1 MTAASKRNETNKS
14 VALFLSLLTGIG
26 EHGNRVA
33 KTRRKGPW
41 QKGGKPPW
49 ARGKSR
55 WLLSCW
61 HGTRTW

>member
-33 KTRRKGPW
+33 KTSKKRA
-41 QKGGKPPW
+41 QAKGGENPREPGEK
-49 ARGKSR
+49 AGG
-55 WLLSCW
+55 C
-61 HGTRTW
+61 

>member
-33 KTRRKGPW
+33 KTSEKRA
-41 QKGGKPPW
+41 QVKGGENPREPGEK
-49 ARGKSR
+49 AGG
-55 WLLSCW
+55 C
-61 HGTRTW
+61 